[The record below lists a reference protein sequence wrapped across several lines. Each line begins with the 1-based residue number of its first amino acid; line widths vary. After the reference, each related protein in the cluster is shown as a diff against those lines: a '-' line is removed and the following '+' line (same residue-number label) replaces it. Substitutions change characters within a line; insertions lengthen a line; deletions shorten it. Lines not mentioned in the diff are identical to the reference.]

1 MREPGNRLRRTRAG
15 LLGASTCLL
24 LGAVGHVAAGGRLP
38 GATGLA
44 GLFAVLT
51 VLCGALSAPL
61 RHRFATVVLAL
72 GLGQGALHLVFH
84 AMDAGTGHPA
94 VMPHGT
100 RMEHMASTGHQNGP
114 AGPGAAGHSMDMDM
128 DMDMGMASA
137 HTLAALGAAVCLI
150 HGERVLAR
158 VSGLFLRPLLRA
170 FVAATAAVLP
180 RVLTRAPVPLTL
192 PAPHGT
198 LLARA
203 VCRRGPPP
211 ATYA

>member
-1 MREPGNRLRRTRAG
+1 MREPGDRLRRTRAG

-51 VLCGALSAPL
+51 VLCGALSVPL

-128 DMDMGMASA
+128 DMGMASA

-150 HGERVLAR
+150 HGERVLVR

-170 FVAATAAVLP
+170 FVAATAAALP